1 MKHNPIS
8 NPVGLSQPQA
18 TPILLRFCLRMKWKR
33 AYPAGIER
41 HMVTWSGVTV
51 IKCRDSER
59 SDQVHSERIDQVH
72 SERSDHRIKLTR
84 NGAI

>member
-51 IKCRDSER
+51 IKCTRNG
-59 SDQVHSERIDQVH
+59 V
-72 SERSDHRIKLTR
+72 IKCTRNGVIKVTR